1 MSKAANTKIGDSVA
15 VKDGIKCPEIEPLS
29 MDGWQG
35 RVAEIFDVEDNKVM
49 INIELDSITL
59 RSLSGDYIRQCEVGG
74 LDWTSMNLGL
84 DDVKPAQPRDT
95 KRDVKLVVGELSA
108 LHRWDDF
115 GEEGV
120 RIGNVLKDAD
130 PDDMYACVEAWDEYL
145 EEVLVFPFDTVI
157 AEGSNRGPLKVGDQ
171 IRVHS
176 ISLVDDH
183 YGLIVNVRLGRRRY
197 DHPLCDL
204 EVLDKKSPNYQNV
217 MDYVVWFANR

>member
-1 MSKAANTKIGDSVA
+1 MSKAANIKIGDSVA
-15 VKDGIKCPEIEPLS
+15 VKDDIKCPDIEPLS

-35 RVAEIFDVEDNKVM
+35 RVAEIFDAEGDKVM
-49 INIELDSITL
+49 INIKLDSITL
-59 RSLSGDYIRQCEVGG
+59 RSFSEDYIRQSEVGG
-74 LDWTSMNLGL
+74 LDWTSMNLWL

-95 KRDVKLVVGELSA
+95 EKDVQLIIDKLSDF
-108 LHRWDDF
+108 HSWDDL
-115 GEEGV
+115 GEEGA
-120 RIGNVLKDAD
+120 RIGRVLKDVD
-130 PDDMYACVEAWDEYL
+130 PDDMYACVEAWSDHL
-145 EEVLVFPFDTVI
+145 EKVLVFPFDTII

-171 IRVHS
+171 LRVHS